1 MNLSRMS
8 FSSAK
13 ARRIRTISLVLGLMF
28 NKAFIRQVFP
38 VSKAVSLCMRKSA
51 GRRAG
56 WSHSTVGPRL
66 PWARPA
72 RRRGDWIVGAAA
84 PDRKTLPSPSAEL
97 PAPSSSPPS
106 FLSSSSSSSPLAG
119 PSSQVS
125 YPKSYQR
132 PFAHGLLY
140 HLPGRGQSH
149 PLPDFPLST
158 SEISSPPPLT
168 LVAYT

>member
-1 MNLSRMS
+1 MEPQYSG
-8 FSSAK
+8 A
-13 ARRIRTISLVLGLMF
+13 
-28 NKAFIRQVFP
+28 
-38 VSKAVSLCMRKSA
+38 
-51 GRRAG
+51 
-56 WSHSTVGPRL
+56 RL

-84 PDRKTLPSPSAEL
+84 PDRKTLPRPSAEL

-106 FLSSSSSSSPLAG
+106 FLSISSSSSPLAG
-119 PSSQVS
+119 PSSSQVS

-132 PFAHGLLY
+132 PFAHGLLH